1 MTLFRLASA
10 RALKDLRHLIHA
22 QVLRPTNLD
31 HRVARAS
38 IIQPDADK
46 TRHIL
51 HRHKIDRIVATPK
64 DSGLALLPYGLA
76 DQLSPEFH
84 IRARAEDSEAQAT
97 GLQILL
103 CTVFDAKELQ
113 WRI

>member
-1 MTLFRLASA
+1 MTRFRLASA
-10 RALKDLRHLIHA
+10 RTFEDRRHLIHG

-46 TRHIL
+46 TRNIL

-64 DSGLALLPYGLA
+64 DGGLTLLPYGLTN
-76 DQLSPEFH
+76 QLSPEFH
-84 IRARAEDSEAQAT
+84 IRARAQDSEAQAT
-97 GLQILL
+97 G
-103 CTVFDAKELQ
+103 
-113 WRI
+113 